1 MRKHV
6 EAALGLVVAGILA
19 PCLLH
24 AQRLSMSDAV
34 REAMQKNFRLTIARL
49 DSASA
54 SARARMGA
62 SGLYPS
68 VDIAANGLT
77 GENNISQRTAS
88 GVNIDR
94 AGAGFTNMN
103 ANATLQWTLFDG
115 FRMVAIDEQM
125 SRMAD
130 AEREAARGA
139 YARVIADVMTR
150 YAAVVASEHALE
162 GGTAAL
168 RLAERRLELTKR
180 RLDVGQTS
188 QVSVAQAE
196 IDRNATASLLERQ
209 RTSLRIARTALS
221 VLIARDPADTF
232 AVDAGLA
239 MPQLDDP
246 AVLEAAMLERN
257 PELLAAEQQ
266 VQAARAEER
275 QASASLWPRI
285 DAVGGYGMTNN
296 STEAGFILENRT
308 TGWNAGLQMRFNL
321 FRGFADEQAQELARV
336 ETLRRRAEIDDLRSR
351 MRGELASSIDR
362 YRTGERLLVLERS
375 TLAAARANTDV
386 VLESYRQGLVSDLDV
401 RQAQQSLVEITTRM
415 AQLEFEVYS
424 SAIEA
429 LRLSGRLVRYAP

>member
-1 MRKHV
+1 MRRHTL
-6 EAALGLVVAGILA
+6 ALLAFAVAVLLA
-19 PCLLH
+19 PFMMH
-24 AQRLSMSDAV
+24 AQRLGMSDAV
-34 REAMQKNFRLTIARL
+34 REAMQKNFRLTITRL
-49 DSASA
+49 DSAAA
-54 SARARMGA
+54 SARERMGA

-68 VDIAANGLT
+68 LDVAANGLT

-130 AEREAARGA
+130 AQREAARGA

-150 YAAVVASEHALE
+150 YAAVVASEHALD
-162 GGTAAL
+162 GGKAAL
-168 RLAERRLELTKR
+168 GLAERRLDLARR
-180 RLDVGQTS
+180 RLQVGQAS
-188 QVSVAQAE
+188 QVSVSQAE
-196 IDRNATASLLERQ
+196 IDRNAVASLLERQ
-209 RTSLRIARTALS
+209 RTSLRVARTALA

-232 AVDAGLA
+232 AVDTGLA
-239 MPQLDDP
+239 MPQLDDA

-266 VQAARAEER
+266 VLAARAEER

-321 FRGFADEQAQELARV
+321 FRGFADQQAGELARV
-336 ETLRRRAEIDDLRSR
+336 ETLRRKAEIDDLRLR
-351 MRGELASSIDR
+351 MRGELAATIERSS
-362 YRTGERLLVLERS
+362 TGERLLLLERS
-375 TLAAARANTDV
+375 TLAAARANAEV

-401 RQAQQSLVEITTRM
+401 RQAQQSLVEITTRI

-424 SAIEA
+424 SGIEA
-429 LRLSGRLVRYAP
+429 LRLAGRLVR